1 MHITLLPVALISL
14 VCTALP
20 AADPVPRIVD
30 CSAQVRSAKRGVCAN
45 QLTAA
50 DFTALSPGV
59 SWWYNWHF
67 DPGAQAP
74 AEARMEYLPMVW
86 GADPACLA
94 GVESMLAAGARP
106 RRILEINEPNL
117 KGQAFLTPA
126 LAAQLHGRVRALA
139 DRYGITVAGP
149 NMALGSAPGDS
160 ITAPDPI
167 EGKELTYT
175 YMVPY
180 LKAFLHHAGNRSV
193 AELGVHCYGNIGE
206 LSWLVGM
213 LGTDFARPVW
223 VTEFNLDG
231 GSDPAVIRDHLIQA
245 TDLLERTPHIAGYA
259 WFKER
264 LGPQGLLAQE
274 PGVLSALGR
283 TYVDMP
289 VHDADL
295 FYRIPGRLEAER
307 YVGMR
312 GFTLRSSR
320 DGDGFLDMA
329 ADGGFAWID
338 YNIAV
343 ERAGEYVV
351 SARIGGEAAGE
362 LQLESGDAV
371 LGSIPCPSGEWR
383 ETACVVRLPAG
394 TQRIRVRATRGV
406 TVNWLRFAAR

>member
-1 MHITLLPVALISL
+1 MPTAAMPVMLISL
-14 VCTALP
+14 ACAVV
-20 AADPVPRIVD
+20 AADSAPRIVD

-45 QLTAA
+45 QLAAA

-67 DPGAQAP
+67 DPGTQAP
-74 AEARMEYLPMVW
+74 AEAKMEYLPMVW
-86 GADPACLA
+86 GDDPACLA
-94 GVESMLAAGARP
+94 GVEALLTAGVRP

-117 KGQAFLTPA
+117 KGQAFVTPA
-126 LAAQLHGRVRALA
+126 VAARLHARVRAVA

-180 LKAFLHHAGNRSV
+180 LKAFLHHAGARNV
-193 AELGVHCYGNIGE
+193 TELGVHCYGNIGE

-213 LGTDFARPVW
+213 LGTDFSKPVW

-231 GSDPAVIRDHLIQA
+231 GSDPAVVREHLIQA

-264 LGPQGLLAQE
+264 LGPQSLLAQE
-274 PGVLSALGR
+274 PGVLTALGR
-283 TYVDMP
+283 TYIDMP

-312 GFTLRSSR
+312 GFALRSTR
-320 DGDGFLDMA
+320 DGDGFLDMV

-351 SARIGGEAAGE
+351 SARIGGEVVGE

-371 LGSIPCPSGEWR
+371 LGSIPCPAGEWR
-383 ETACVVRLPAG
+383 EMACVVRLSAG
-394 TQRIRVRATRGV
+394 TQRVRVRATRGLSL
-406 TVNWLRFAAR
+406 NWLRFAVR